1 MGPARAPMI
10 RSRTV
15 IGALLALLLAAPAS
29 SKAAATHEMR
39 GLWVV
44 RTALVSPE
52 AVDRVVDQAAS
63 GGFNALLVQ
72 VRGRGDAFYQSK
84 LVPRSATLGRQPKS
98 FDPLARLLA
107 RARDKGLAVHAWI
120 NVLLAAGFQ
129 GPLPAGH
136 VVPRHPDWVM
146 VPKAA
151 AARALREPR
160 AVLELVRQASRSD
173 PDVEGYYLS
182 PAAPGVP
189 EHLEAVVRE
198 LLRGYPLDG
207 LHYDFIRYPNRD
219 FDYSPAMLQA
229 FRARRNGRDPLA
241 TALEANGHFA
251 QFRRELLTDLVA
263 RLTHAGRAERP
274 GLAIS
279 AAVVPDEATALQ
291 IKFQSWPSWSARGL
305 LDALVPMAYSPDAR
319 IYREQVERARS
330 LVGGAR
336 VWAGVPAYRLP
347 LEATA
352 RRIETARELGTG
364 GVVVFSHESLGP
376 DDFARLRRLVF
387 GADFRLPAAL
397 PGGGGF

>member
-1 MGPARAPMI
+1 M
-10 RSRTV
+10 
-15 IGALLALLLAAPAS
+15 IGAFLALLLAAPAP
-29 SKAAATHEMR
+29 KAAAPHELR

-52 AVDRVVDQAAS
+52 AVDRVVDQAAAA
-63 GGFNALLVQ
+63 GFNALLVQ
-72 VRGRGDAFYQSK
+72 VRGRGDAFYQSS
-84 LVPRSATLGRQPKS
+84 LVPRSATLSRQPPS

-107 RARDKGLAVHAWI
+107 RARDKDLAVHAWV
-120 NVLLAAGFQ
+120 NVLLVAGFQ

-136 VVPRHPDWVM
+136 VLRRHPEWLM

-151 AARALREPR
+151 AASALREP
-160 AVLELVRQASRSD
+160 ASVVELVRQASRSD
-173 PDVEGYYLS
+173 ADVEGFYLS
-182 PAAPGVP
+182 PGAPGVP

-198 LLRGYPLDG
+198 LLRGYAFDG
-207 LHYDFIRYPNRD
+207 LHYDFVRYPNKD
-219 FDYSPAMLQA
+219 FDYSLAMLQA

-241 TALEANGHFA
+241 TALEANGDYA

-263 RLTHAGRAERP
+263 RLSGAARAERP
-274 GLAIS
+274 GLVIS

-291 IKFQSWPSWSARGL
+291 VKFQSWPSWSARGL

-319 IYREQVERARS
+319 IYREQVERARD

-347 LEATA
+347 LEGIV
-352 RRIETARELGTG
+352 RRIETARELGAG

-376 DDFARLRRLVF
+376 EDLPRLRSLVF
-387 GADFRLPAAL
+387 GADSRSPVARPA
-397 PGGGGF
+397 GGGF